1 MNVLKGT
8 AVMLGTV
15 AAALVF
21 TAGPAMAHCNDD
33 KGYGN
38 GNGNGSNSSYDW
50 DNDDDF
56 WGNDDDH
63 DGVSQHSHDN
73 NGIGNG
79 TQIYSP
85 ITTSLNVCG
94 NAVAILGSANAGAVC
109 VNN

>member
-1 MNVLKGT
+1 MKVLKGT
-8 AVMLGTV
+8 VVTLGAV

-21 TAGPAMAHCNDD
+21 TAGPAMAHCDDD
-33 KGYGN
+33 KGY

-50 DNDDDF
+50 DDDNDFWDNDDDY
-56 WGNDDDH
+56 

-85 ITTSLNVCG
+85 ISTSLNVCG

-109 VNN
+109 VND